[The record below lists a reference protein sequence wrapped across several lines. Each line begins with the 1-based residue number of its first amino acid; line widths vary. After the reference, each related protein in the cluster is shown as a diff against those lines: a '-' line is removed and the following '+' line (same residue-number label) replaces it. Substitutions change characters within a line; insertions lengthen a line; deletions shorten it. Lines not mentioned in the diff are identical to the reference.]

1 LFPNCLL
8 FEEWKWMEHLAE
20 LDQIRLRK
28 EIMTLLQNWVVV
40 SNIFCFHPYLGKI
53 PILTNIFQRGWNH
66 QPEIVADVCLG
77 CWFVGGADGI
87 KVRGSWSGLP
97 WRFQTLNSLRKR
109 SLQYSFM
116 QVLSQHGQGSSSS
129 TVCLKIYNISIYQK
143 RSIFGNLADKR
154 HQNFGTV
161 EMRSSPLAK
170 KESRREKLDG
180 ETLGS
185 QFASVLDPG

>member
-1 LFPNCLL
+1 
-8 FEEWKWMEHLAE
+8 M
-20 LDQIRLRK
+20 
-28 EIMTLLQNWVVV
+28 V
-40 SNIFCFHPYLGKI
+40 
-53 PILTNIFQRGWNH
+53 
-66 QPEIVADVCLG
+66 
-77 CWFVGGADGI
+77 
-87 KVRGSWSGLP
+87 
-97 WRFQTLNSLRKR
+97 
-109 SLQYSFM
+109 
-116 QVLSQHGQGSSSS
+116 QGSSSS